1 LHGCIVFV
9 DVLFFIKKMRVAGD
23 LVYNKVVGNLIIF
36 PVLNFHGFRPY
47 GLGVIVV

>member
-1 LHGCIVFV
+1 
-9 DVLFFIKKMRVAGD
+9 MRVVVD

-36 PVLNFHGFRPY
+36 LVPKFNGFRPY